1 MKREEILTAIFEDM
15 RMMHRLHASPHSS
28 EKKELKGMPT
38 RSQMGIMMIL
48 SQGEVKT
55 VKELAE
61 TFCMSS
67 SAATQLVEGLVQA
80 KLMARKEDKEDRRKL
95 NLTLT
100 ALGKKKLEEAKK
112 ERFAGLK
119 KLFEPLD
126 DQELMQLKKLQ
137 SKIIANLQ

>member
-1 MKREEILTAIFEDM
+1 
-15 RMMHRLHASPHSS
+15 
-28 EKKELKGMPT
+28 
-38 RSQMGIMMIL
+38 
-48 SQGEVKT
+48 
-55 VKELAE
+55 
-61 TFCMSS
+61 
-67 SAATQLVEGLVQA
+67 
-80 KLMARKEDKEDRRKL
+80 MARKEDKEDRRKL